1 MDSDNMTLTDRNLEQ
16 IGDYVRAHLVEWLP
30 ATVLELGERIV
41 RVEEELKAQRELM
54 IRGFEQVDRRLEQVD
69 KRFEQVDKR
78 FEQVDK
84 RFDQIN
90 KRFEEQDARF
100 ERRFRG
106 QTWLIGTGFVL
117 VSLLMSLY
125 TFFA

>member
-1 MDSDNMTLTDRNLEQ
+1 MALTDRDLQ
-16 IGDYVRAHLVEWLP
+16 QVGAYVRAHLVEWLP
-30 ATVLELGERIV
+30 VPVLELGERIV
-41 RVEEELKAQRELM
+41 RVEEALKAQRELM
-54 IRGFEQVDRRLEQVD
+54 LRG
-69 KRFEQVDKR
+69 FEQVDKR
-78 FEQVDK
+78 FEQVDR
-84 RFDQIN
+84 RFEQVDRRFEQVDRRFELIE
-90 KRFEEQDARF
+90 KRFEKLDARF